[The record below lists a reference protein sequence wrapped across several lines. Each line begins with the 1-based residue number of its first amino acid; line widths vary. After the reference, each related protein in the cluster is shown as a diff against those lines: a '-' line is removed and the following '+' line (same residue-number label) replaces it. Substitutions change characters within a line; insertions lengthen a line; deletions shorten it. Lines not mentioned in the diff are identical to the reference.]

1 MLAHE
6 FKTPLSIIRM
16 VAGSGQ
22 LDPRSSNFSES
33 AIRDIDALLEKCLNA
48 EVLMGTSAISEPV
61 LLDLDEL
68 AYGIVAN
75 SHPEAAPD
83 VQIKGQAQIRSDPA
97 LVRMILANLID
108 NALKYREPSSTVYV
122 SISTDDGSGQDSA
135 GSNQIA
141 VRVSN
146 VIGQAGVPDPE
157 HVFDK
162 YYRAPGAQ
170 SKSGS
175 GLGLYLSKHIAQL
188 LGGDLVFVAGAG
200 SLYFEVR
207 LPRQL

>member
-1 MLAHE
+1 
-6 FKTPLSIIRM
+6 
-16 VAGSGQ
+16 
-22 LDPRSSNFSES
+22 
-33 AIRDIDALLEKCLNA
+33 
-48 EVLMGTSAISEPV
+48 
-61 LLDLDEL
+61 
-68 AYGIVAN
+68 
-75 SHPEAAPD
+75 
-83 VQIKGQAQIRSDPA
+83 
-97 LVRMILANLID
+97 
-108 NALKYREPSSTVYV
+108 
-122 SISTDDGSGQDSA
+122 
-135 GSNQIA
+135 
-141 VRVSN
+141 VSN

-188 LGGDLVFVAGAG
+188 LGGDLVFVAAAR